1 MKKEINIGTA
11 VVKILNTLIIRFFT
25 LPWIIYKNALI
36 DLSNTNNDESEE
48 SLLINEYPIYL
59 WYLSIFSSIIA
70 LTYPLGLIVVILS
83 GGGADAFLASFIPL
97 YFSPLLLGLFRE
109 LLSITLKTI
118 FYLKKISEKK

>member
-1 MKKEINIGTA
+1 MKKEINIGRA
-11 VVKILNTLIIRFFT
+11 ALKILNTLIIRFFT

-83 GGGADAFLASFIPL
+83 GGRADFLASFIPL
-97 YFSPLLLGLFRE
+97 YFSPLLLGFFRE

>member
-70 LTYPLGLIVVILS
+70 LTYPLGLIVVIRF
-83 GGGADAFLASFIPL
+83 GGGAEAFIPL

>member
-1 MKKEINIGTA
+1 MKKEINIGRA
-11 VVKILNTLIIRFFT
+11 ALKILNTLIIRFFT

-70 LTYPLGLIVVILS
+70 LTYPLGLIVVIRV
-83 GGGADAFLASFIPL
+83 GGSAPLASFIPL

-109 LLSITLKTI
+109 LISITLKTI

>member
-83 GGGADAFLASFIPL
+83 GVRASFIPL